1 MGSPRHPSDGRG
13 LTTAVVVETGL
24 FCVAALIFVWYQFRL
39 SAGVNAGQSHEEL
52 TGLLWQ
58 SWVIAGGM
66 VILAGI
72 TLSFII
78 RKVRRTAWDASR
90 SLETEVEERKRMEE
104 AVRDSEALYRSL
116 VDSLPM
122 CILRKDLSGRLT
134 FVNRAYSQFI
144 EKAESELIGKTD
156 FDLFPQ
162 ELARKFRADDE
173 RVVSTGR
180 MLEDVERNE
189 TLEKMRWVHV
199 LKTPVFDAQGRI
211 VGTQGIFWDET
222 DRKMAEAALSQE
234 RYLLQ
239 MLMSHLPD
247 SIYFKDAQSRFVR
260 VSKGLS
266 DKFGL
271 KDPQQAV
278 GKADRDFFSEDHA
291 LQALEDEKRVM
302 ASGQP
307 ILSKEERETWPDGH
321 TTWVLSTKLALRDQR
336 GQVIGTFGISRDI
349 TEQKL
354 AERALIESEARKRAV
369 FEAAID
375 CIITLDEGGRIIEW
389 NPAAER
395 VFGYT
400 LREVS
405 GREMEEVL
413 FPHIG
418 RDNGSS
424 VLERR
429 SSEFNSTV
437 GNRVETTAV
446 RKNGERF
453 IAEMSVQPIPL
464 DGTLLMTVF
473 LRDITRRK
481 RAEEELRNAKETA
494 EAASKAKSDFLANM
508 SHEIRTPM
516 NAVIGM
522 TQLVLDT
529 GLAPMQREYLEIVRE
544 SGESLLGIINDILDF
559 SKIEAGKLDLEEI
572 PFDLRESVGDT
583 MRALAVRAHAKGL
596 ELVCR
601 VQPEVADFITGDPGR
616 IRQILT
622 NLVGN
627 AIKFTEQGEVVVNVD
642 VRVETDERIEL
653 HFSVTDTGIGIP
665 KAKQQKI
672 FEAFE
677 QADTSTTRR
686 YGGTGLGLAICSR
699 LVSLMGGRVWVESE
713 ESTGSAFHFTAW
725 FDRAESDGADP
736 RAALRSRLIDL
747 RVLVVDDNA
756 TNRRILQ
763 EILKNWRMQ
772 PILVAG
778 AQDAL
783 ETMRTAHRAGE
794 TFDLVLTDANM
805 PDVDGFTL
813 AEKIKADPELAS
825 SVIMMLTSGDRP
837 GDVARCEHL
846 GIASYLMKPI
856 KQSELFDAIAAA
868 VSPDDLEPAP
878 AVVNRI
884 SGIEPAQRPLRILL
898 AEDSLV
904 NQKLAIGLLQRA
916 GHTLQIANNGKEAL
930 AALETRAFDLVLMD
944 VQMPVMDGLEATM
957 AIRRR
962 EHSTGGHIP
971 IIAMTAHAM
980 KGDRERCLASGMDE
994 YVAKPIRVGELYTA
1008 MSRVLPVNSPLPAEI
1023 AEAPPSEVDWS
1034 QALQSVDGDRE
1045 LLSVVVDAFL
1055 EETPRMREQ
1064 IRVALETKNATDLQ
1078 RAAHTLKGSLRVFG
1092 APTASELSAQLEMQ
1106 GKVARFDGAPEL
1118 WAAIER
1124 NLDPIVKELEERR
1137 NAGVTA

>member
-1 MGSPRHPSDGRG
+1 MASPRHPSDGRG

-24 FCVAALIFVWYQFRL
+24 FFVAALIFIGYQFRL
-39 SAGVNAGQSHEEL
+39 AAGVTAGQSHEEL
-52 TGLLWQ
+52 TALLWQ

-66 VILAGI
+66 AILAGI

-78 RKVRRTAWDASR
+78 RKVRRTASEASR
-90 SLETEVEERKRMEE
+90 SLQTEVEERKRMEA

-134 FVNRAYSQFI
+134 FVNKAYSQFI
-144 EKAESELIGKTD
+144 EKGEAELLGKTD
-156 FDLFPQ
+156 FDLFPP
-162 ELARKFRADDE
+162 EIARKFRADDE
-173 RVVSTGR
+173 RVVTTGK

-222 DRKMAEAALSQE
+222 DRKLAEAALSQE

-278 GKADRDFFSEDHA
+278 GKTDRDFFSEDHA
-291 LQALEDEKRVM
+291 LQALEDEKQVM
-302 ASGQP
+302 STGQP
-307 ILSKEERETWPDGH
+307 IITKEERETWPDGH
-321 TTWVLSTKLALRDQR
+321 TTWVLSTKLSLRDQR

-369 FEAAID
+369 FDAAID

-413 FPHIG
+413 FPHID

-481 RAEEELRNAKETA
+481 RAEEELRHAKETA

-529 GLAPMQREYLEIVRE
+529 GLSHVQREYLEIVRE

-559 SKIEAGKLDLEEI
+559 SKIEAGKLDLEEV

-601 VQPEVADFITGDPGR
+601 VQPEVAEFITGDPGR
-616 IRQILT
+616 IRQIVT

-627 AIKFTEQGEVVVNVD
+627 AIKFTETGEVVVNID
-642 VRVETDERIEL
+642 TRSETDERIEL

-665 KAKQQKI
+665 RAKQQKI

-677 QADTSTTRR
+677 QADSSTTRR

-713 ESTGSAFHFTAW
+713 ESQGSAFHFTAW

-772 PILVAG
+772 PTLVSG
-778 AQDAL
+778 AADAL
-783 ETMRTAHRAGE
+783 EIMRAAHRAGE

-805 PDVDGFTL
+805 PDTDGFSL

-837 GDVARCEHL
+837 GDVSRCEQL

-868 VSPDDLEPAP
+868 VGPDDLEPAP
-878 AVVNRI
+878 AVVNRLA
-884 SGIEPAQRPLRILL
+884 GLEPAQRPLRILL

-904 NQKLAIGLLQRA
+904 NQKLAIGLLQRS
-916 GHTLQIANNGKEAL
+916 GHTLFIANNGKEAL
-930 AALETRAFDLVLMD
+930 AALETKTFDLVLMD
-944 VQMPVMDGLEATM
+944 VQMPVMDGLEATTS
-957 AIRRR
+957 IRRR
-962 EHSTGGHIP
+962 EQSSGGHVP

-980 KGDRERCLASGMDE
+980 KGDRERCLAAGMDE
-994 YVAKPIRVGELYTA
+994 YVAKPIRVAELYTA
-1008 MSRVLPVNSPLPAEI
+1008 MSRVLPVNGPLPAEI

-1055 EETPRMREQ
+1055 EEAPRMRDQ
-1064 IRVALETKNATDLQ
+1064 IRTALETKNAPDLQ

-1092 APTASELSAQLEMQ
+1092 APTATELSAQLETQ
-1106 GKVARFDGAPEL
+1106 GKVARFDGASEL

-1124 NLDPIVKELEERR
+1124 NLDPIVRELEERR
-1137 NAGVTA
+1137 NAGAMV